1 MSSTTFICIICS
13 EPLTP
18 NNMFSI
24 SCGHV
29 FHEDC
34 MTQIISQKKYC
45 PKCRK
50 VATLRDVRQIHLD
63 NVQIKS
69 ESNKIKLN
77 VREPSGNITVL
88 EKIKSS
94 DTIELIKCM
103 VEMKIGI
110 PPDQHR
116 LIYMGKQLEDD
127 RTIAYYDIEDGATIH
142 LIMRLKGC

>member
-24 SCGHV
+24 SCGH
-29 FHEDC
+29 
-34 MTQIISQKKYC
+34 
-45 PKCRK
+45 
-50 VATLRDVRQIHLD
+50 
-63 NVQIKS
+63 
-69 ESNKIKLN
+69 LN